1 MNQLHSLL
9 KRQLRRFAQET
20 IPLVEG
26 RTDFLRAIN
35 EAYWQFD
42 EDRRMLEHS
51 LELTSQELLEKNA
64 ELSRINTELEGR
76 VAARTVELS
85 SSEAR
90 FRGLFE
96 HAPISI
102 WEEDFSAVRKSI
114 AELRAAGVVDLSAYF
129 DEHPEELARLTT
141 QVKIVDVNRAT
152 LEMYQAESKAGLLAD
167 LSKVLGPES
176 LTPFKQE
183 LLALARGETSFEN
196 ETINYTL
203 RGERR
208 AIFLRLTVAPGYEQT
223 WAKVFI
229 GISDITARRQAEA
242 KLEESETLF
251 RALFDL
257 SPDAIILIDPHDPD
271 VSWPIIDC
279 NVAACLMNGYQ
290 RAELIGHSIDIL
302 NLTPGTA
309 DERLA
314 YMKQLQEAGN
324 LNLEAYHRR
333 KDGLVFPVEVSTTLI
348 SVGGRELVIGIDR
361 DIAERRQAE
370 AALAAERDL
379 LQILMDNIPDTIYFK
394 DTASRFTRINRAQAR
409 VLGISDPEEAIGKTD
424 LDFQDPALAQ
434 SFYDEEQ
441 RLVQTGQSLIN
452 RLEFNPTADGQ
463 PRWFSATKV
472 PIKDEAGR
480 VTGIVGIS
488 RDLTVRKQAEE
499 ALRKSEER
507 FKLMAW
513 ATKDAMWDWD
523 LRTNEIWW
531 GEGLQKVFHYSS
543 ETTSPDPEW
552 RLEHIHPDDRA
563 KVNRVIEQAL
573 EGGMEFWSKEY
584 RFQRKDGTY
593 ADIMDRG
600 YILRDETATPYRMI
614 GAMLDITERKYME
627 STLLE
632 ANEQMRQVLNEL
644 QLRNKEIIL
653 LNEMS
658 RILQASQTVEEAYKI
673 IADLSNQLF
682 PRTTG
687 ALYLFNTS
695 RTALSTVASWGE
707 LPAAEQMFAPN
718 DCWAL
723 RHGRTHPLS
732 EDQGGLQCLHLSEP
746 LPAVSYCLPVQIQ
759 GEILGILHVRSQ
771 HKENLEAAK
780 FQLAYTVVEQT
791 GMALSNLNLRAALR
805 EQSIRDPVTGLY
817 NRRYMEEALK
827 QHLSR
832 VTRHLHPLGIIMID
846 IDHFKNFNDVHGHAA
861 GDQILRELGKFLQS
875 HIRGEDTACRYGG
888 EEFILI
894 MPDVF
899 LEAAKSRAEQLRHAA
914 RELRVEDGGQSYAGI
929 TLSIGVALYPL
940 HGRTIENVLRAADSA
955 LYRAKQEGRDRV
967 VIAESMR

>member
-102 WEEDFSAVRKSI
+102 WEEDFSAVRRSI
-114 AELRAAGVVDLSAYF
+114 EQLRAAGVVDLSAYF

-152 LEMYQAESKAGLLAD
+152 LEMYQTESKAGLLAD
-167 LSKVLGPES
+167 LSKVLGSES
-176 LTPFKQE
+176 LIPFKQE

-208 AIFLRLTVAPGYEQT
+208 AVFLRLTVAPGYEQT

-279 NVAACLMNGYQ
+279 NVAACLMNGYE

-302 NLTPGTA
+302 NLTPGPA
-309 DERLA
+309 EERLA
-314 YMKQLQEAGN
+314 YMKQLREAGN

-333 KDGLVFPVEVSTTLI
+333 KDGLIFPVEVSTTLI

-361 DIAERRQAE
+361 DITERRQSE
-370 AALAAERDL
+370 ATLAAERDL

-543 ETTSPDPEW
+543 ETTPPDPEW
-552 RLEHIHPDDRA
+552 RQEHIHPDDRA

-593 ADIMDRG
+593 ADIMDRA

-644 QLRNKEIIL
+644 QLRNKEIVL

-658 RILQASQTVEEAYKI
+658 RLLQASQTVEEAYQI

-687 ALYLFNTS
+687 ALYLLNSARTS
-695 RTALSTVASWGE
+695 VSAMASWGD
-707 LPAAEQMFAPN
+707 LPAAEKMFAPN
-718 DCWAL
+718 DCWGL

-914 RELRVEDGGQSYAGI
+914 RELRVEDGGQSFAGI